1 MGQIFKYPFIL
12 LHWVIMVG
20 LRMGVLNELGGDVDG
35 SAYGRLLYLCL
46 CNCYLGPSV
55 GFCLI
60 WWMGLRDGIK
70 SLRYFGW
77 LKEDEMLMI
86 QFWNVAAV

>member
-1 MGQIFKYPFIL
+1 
-12 LHWVIMVG
+12 
-20 LRMGVLNELGGDVDG
+20 MGVLNELGGDVDG

-60 WWMGLRDGIK
+60 
-70 SLRYFGW
+70 
-77 LKEDEMLMI
+77 
-86 QFWNVAAV
+86 